1 MQAADCVGQKVGEL
15 RQGDW
20 GRLRHQLL
28 AQHLTVQVLLV
39 HVRSGLK
46 RLTSLDC
53 SVLGL

>member
-1 MQAADCVGQKVGEL
+1 MQASDCVGQKVGGL